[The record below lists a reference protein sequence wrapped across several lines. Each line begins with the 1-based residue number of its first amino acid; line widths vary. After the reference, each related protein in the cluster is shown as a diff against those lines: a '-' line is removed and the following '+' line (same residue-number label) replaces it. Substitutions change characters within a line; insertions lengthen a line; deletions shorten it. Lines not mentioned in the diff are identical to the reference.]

1 MRAFQAARGLRA
13 DGVCGAQ
20 TWSVL
25 VEAGYRLGDRLL
37 YLRQPMLRGDD
48 VANLQRS
55 LGALGFDA
63 GRVDGIFGIRTKLAL
78 EDFQRNA
85 ALTIDGVCGP
95 GTCRALERFG
105 ARVAAR
111 QPVAVVREL
120 ERLRQAPRTLQ
131 DQRVVIGDGGGMNA
145 AAAAARQ
152 VLAAAGARVSVV
164 DHPDQSVQAAEAN
177 AGQADVYLGLA
188 LDPSSQGCSVAYYA
202 GHRFESPAGRRLAE
216 LVHAAV
222 ATTLGLPGGGVAGMA
237 LPILRETKMP
247 AVVCELGPPPQV
259 VARTAE
265 LAEALGEALVAWALA
280 PCDP

>member
-1 MRAFQAARGLRA
+1 VRAFQAARGLRA

-48 VANLQRS
+48 VASLQRS

-63 GRVDGIFGIRTKLAL
+63 GRVDGIFGNRTKLAL

-85 ALTIDGVCGP
+85 ALTIDGVCGR
-95 GTCRALERFG
+95 GTCRALKRFG

-131 DQRVVIGDGGGMNA
+131 DRRVVIGDGGGMNA

-152 VLAAAGARVSVV
+152 VLAAAGARVSIV
-164 DHPDQSVQAAEAN
+164 DHPDQSVQATEQPWLE
-177 AGQADVYLGLA
+177 G
-188 LDPSSQGCSVAYYA
+188 S
-202 GHRFESPAGRRLAE
+202 R
-216 LVHAAV
+216 
-222 ATTLGLPGGGVAGMA
+222 
-237 LPILRETKMP
+237 
-247 AVVCELGPPPQV
+247 
-259 VARTAE
+259 AR
-265 LAEALGEALVAWALA
+265 
-280 PCDP
+280 PR